1 MKKREHLE
9 DLMRK
14 IILYYSRSGTSKRV
28 AERIGKAL
36 GVEVVSVDD
45 RNNYNGVFGYL
56 KGGFY
61 ASRWRKV
68 DYSFDTKSSID
79 EYTHVYLV
87 GPIWASRTAP
97 AIYSFLMDNDLKKKS
112 LVLTNDGT
120 SPDKSFSKMEEK
132 FGKFER
138 KYAITKCKKNE
149 DEIIKRIIQE
159 AAW

>member
-1 MKKREHLE
+1 
-9 DLMRK
+9 MRK
-14 IILYYSRSGTSKRV
+14 VILYYSRTGTSKRV
-28 AERIGKAL
+28 AEKIGKAL
-36 GVEVVSVDD
+36 GVEAVSVDD
-45 RNNYNGVFGYL
+45 KNSYKGIFGYL

-61 ASRWRKV
+61 ASSWRKV
-68 DYSFDTKSSID
+68 NYSYNTKSQID

-87 GPIWASRTAP
+87 GPIWASRAAP

-120 SPDKSFSKMEEK
+120 SPDKSFRKMEEK

-138 KYAITKCKKNE
+138 KYSITKSKNDE
-149 DEIIKRIIQE
+149 DETIKRIIQE